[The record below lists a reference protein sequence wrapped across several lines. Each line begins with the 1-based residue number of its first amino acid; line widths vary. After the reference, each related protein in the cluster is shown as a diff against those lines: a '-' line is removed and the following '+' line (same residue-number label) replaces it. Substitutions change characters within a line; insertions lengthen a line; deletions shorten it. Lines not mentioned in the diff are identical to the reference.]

1 MRYASTLVTPNLVQT
16 PATELLLQMTNMLE
30 HVLAFAKVGKTLMH
44 TYLLPTLKMSTHRLS
59 PDTPTGVCSEASPLS
74 AKTEQFV
81 ATSRFGTM
89 CLEM

>member
-1 MRYASTLVTPNLVQT
+1 
-16 PATELLLQMTNMLE
+16 MLE

-44 TYLLPTLKMSTHRLS
+44 TYLLPTLQVSTHQLS

-81 ATSRFGTM
+81 ATSRYGIMFLKM
-89 CLEM
+89 